1 MSLLPNHPKRVAARE
16 RLARARAARVRLP
29 LTYPLPRCCWQRSEN
44 GWISQPWTEA
54 DILRSIQAGGWFE
67 FDAGHKH
74 EFATPQAAKFARE
87 AQESLRQLRSQ
98 MEV

>member
-16 RLARARAARVRLP
+16 RLARARAARVQLP
-29 LTYPLPRCCWQRSEN
+29 LTYPLPRCCWQRSSD

-54 DILRSIQAGGWFE
+54 DVLRSLQAGGWFE

-74 EFATPQAAKFARE
+74 EFVTPQVAKFARE
-87 AQESLRQLRSQ
+87 AQESLRKLRSL